1 MTTENTEK
9 TYLFK
14 DITDKIIGAAIE
26 VHKILGPGLLEGIY
40 ESALIREFTLR
51 NIKYEQQKEIALIY
65 KDANIGNHRIDL
77 LVENEI
83 IVELKSVEELHPIND
98 AQLITYLKTTGKRV
112 GLLINFNVN
121 RLKDGIKRIIV

>member
-26 VHKILGPGLLEGIY
+26 AHKILGPGLLEGIY
-40 ESALIREFTLR
+40 EAALIREFALR
-51 NIKYEQQKEIALIY
+51 NIKYEQQKEIALTY
-65 KDANIGNHRIDL
+65 KNSNIGNHRIDL